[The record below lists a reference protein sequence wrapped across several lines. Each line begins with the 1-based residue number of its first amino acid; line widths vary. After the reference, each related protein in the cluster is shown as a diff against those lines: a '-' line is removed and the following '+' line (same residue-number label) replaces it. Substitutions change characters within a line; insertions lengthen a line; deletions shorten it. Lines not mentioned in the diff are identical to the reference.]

1 MNTFSENSK
10 QRLETC
16 HRDLRTLFG
25 NVIQDFD
32 CTIVCGHRDK
42 PEQDKAFAEG
52 KSKLQYPNSKHNS
65 NPSMAVDAAPYI
77 DGKINWTREQLLF
90 FAGYVKSRADQ
101 LYKTGVISHRIRL
114 GADFSGDNDVT
125 DEKFRDE
132 PHFELIP
139 NKRDIKI

>member
-65 NPSMAVDAAPYI
+65 NPSMAVLSIPY
-77 DGKINWTREQLLF
+77 DW
-90 FAGYVKSRADQ
+90 
-101 LYKTGVISHRIRL
+101 RL
-114 GADFSGDNDVT
+114 ALERVVDCQDVP
-125 DEKFRDE
+125 FQY
-132 PHFELIP
+132 FQVV
-139 NKRDIKI
+139 